1 MILKANKKYIDTS
14 SIAHLL
20 INGEKNADIIHFQVD
35 RLYHDVDLSNCD
47 FILRAVNE
55 NQNLID
61 QTLDKSINDD
71 TITLKWVIDEYF
83 TAVDGKLLLEIRA
96 IEGDNLILKYVM
108 SPIYVKS
115 SATGEGLPSLDTV
128 EKALDDMQKLLET
141 AQNIAVK
148 VPYIDNGTWW
158 CWNVSLGKYVDTG
171 TSAQG
176 QKGDTGEKG
185 QDGLNGR
192 DGIDG
197 KDGINGNDGK
207 DGENGLSAYE
217 IWLNQGNIGTEIDF
231 LNSLKGEKGDKGE
244 QGEQGLQGIQG
255 IQGIQGKKGDKGDTG
270 ERGADGSNGIDG
282 KDGSNGI
289 DGFSPTISI
298 AENTSSSYILTITDA
313 NGSFDT
319 PNLKGQDG
327 SSSSISLDEN
337 FDYSAHSSAPSTAFF
352 TQQCTILIQK
362 IEGNTGNI
370 SRIKETLDSMIVDT
384 EISETSENPVQNKV
398 ITENLGYIWTDITD
412 LKSTNATLQSQIN
425 HLNNLINNLPSGETV
440 STTLFNSSN
449 YSNYLDSF
457 KLKNSQWDDNE
468 YTISQ
473 ANDKNTSFCVSEYN
487 YQLRLS
493 TDFGW
498 SANVTIL
505 CLIPIELN
513 ANSRLLVNYN
523 CSTTGSNIAVEV
535 LSSADFTS
543 ESVATFEDIPSF
555 YADSGTYMSVNL
567 FPNGNIES
575 GTYYLRFKYT
585 TVNPVFL
592 IKSIEVIS

>member
-1 MILKANKKYIDTS
+1 MILKANQKYIDTS
-14 SIAHLL
+14 NIAHLL
-20 INGEKNADIIHFQVD
+20 INGEKNADIINFQVD
-35 RLYHDVDLSNCD
+35 RYYHDIDLSTCD
-47 FILRAVNE
+47 FVLRAVNE

-71 TITLKWVIDEYF
+71 NIILKWVINEYF

-148 VPYIDNGTWW
+148 VPYIDNGNWW
-158 CWNVSLGKYVDTG
+158 VWDIAQNQYVDTG

-185 QDGLNGR
+185 QDGQDGLNGH

-197 KDGINGNDGK
+197 KDGTNGIDGK

-255 IQGIQGKKGDKGDTG
+255 IQGIQGEKGDKGET
-270 ERGADGSNGIDG
+270 GADGSNGIDG
-282 KDGSNGI
+282 KDGTNGI
-289 DGFSPTISI
+289 DGISPTITI
-298 AENTSSSYILTITDA
+298 AESTSNSYILTITDA
-313 NGSFDT
+313 NGSFNT
-319 PNLKGQDG
+319 PNLKGADG
-327 SSSSISLDEN
+327 TSGSGTD
-337 FDYSAHSSAPSTAFF
+337 
-352 TQQCTILIQK
+352 
-362 IEGNTGNI
+362 
-370 SRIKETLDSMIVDT
+370 IKVDT
-384 EISETSENPVQNKV
+384 ELSETSENPVQNKV
-398 ITENLGYIWTDITD
+398 ITSNLGYVWTDITD
-412 LKSTNATLQSQIN
+412 LKSTNTTLQSQIN
-425 HLNNLINNLPSGETV
+425 HLNDLINNLPSGET
-440 STTLFNSSN
+440 STTVLFDSSN

-473 ANDKNTSFCVSEYN
+473 ANDKNTSFCVSEYE

-493 TDFGW
+493 TMFGW
-498 SANVTIL
+498 SSNVTIL
-505 CLIPIELN
+505 CLIPIQLN
-513 ANSRLLVNYN
+513 TNSRLLVNYN
-523 CSTTGSNIAVEV
+523 CTTTGSNIAVEV

-543 ESVATFEDIPSF
+543 ESVATFENIPSF
-555 YADSGTYMSVNL
+555 YADDGTYMSVNL

-575 GTYYLRFKYT
+575 GTYYLRFKYM
-585 TVNPVFL
+585 TVNPIFL
-592 IKSIEVIS
+592 IKSIEVVS